1 MYLHASPLEHSP
13 LESQCSSS
21 THTSKPDAHGATRP
35 PRQPRMRRALIAALA
50 VCACGALASCG
61 TPQAQEKTEL
71 DFFQFK
77 GEAKTDFEEIA
88 ADFEAE
94 NPDIDIVI
102 NQSADADTAIR
113 TLLVKNRPPDVI
125 TLNGNG
131 KFADLARAGV
141 FHDFSG
147 DPLLEHIN
155 PAVQDILADLG
166 NAEGEVNG
174 VGYLNNADG
183 IIYNRQIFK
192 EQGLEVPSTW
202 EELLDVCEKLKAAG
216 ITPFY
221 GTVADA
227 WTTLPSF
234 NGLGAYAARDGFFD
248 TMREQG
254 TDIGPDSA
262 VSFQKNFTEPMQRQL
277 TLFGYA
283 QDGWR
288 ARTYDD
294 GNAAFANGEVAM
306 LMQGIWALNPI
317 RQANPDVDAAIF
329 PYPAP
334 EGEGADQRLLVTG
347 VDVVVTMGKGAAHP
361 EEARRFFD
369 YLFQPEVIEK
379 VAKSQSMFPSLREAD
394 YPDDPAIQELA
405 PFFDGGH
412 IAGFV
417 DHHVPASIRLDP
429 LVQQGLFDA
438 DPSVTLQ
445 QLDRQWREYAAR
457 TVE

>member
-1 MYLHASPLEHSP
+1 
-13 LESQCSSS
+13 
-21 THTSKPDAHGATRP
+21 
-35 PRQPRMRRALIAALA
+35 
-50 VCACGALASCG
+50 
-61 TPQAQEKTEL
+61 
-71 DFFQFK
+71 
-77 GEAKTDFEEIA
+77 
-88 ADFEAE
+88 
-94 NPDIDIVI
+94 
-102 NQSADADTAIR
+102 
-113 TLLVKNRPPDVI
+113 
-125 TLNGNG
+125 
-131 KFADLARAGV
+131 
-141 FHDFSG
+141 
-147 DPLLEHIN
+147 
-155 PAVQDILADLG
+155 
-166 NAEGEVNG
+166 
-174 VGYLNNADG
+174 
-183 IIYNRQIFK
+183 
-192 EQGLEVPSTW
+192 
-202 EELLDVCEKLKAAG
+202 
-216 ITPFY
+216 
-221 GTVADA
+221 
-227 WTTLPSF
+227 
-234 NGLGAYAARDGFFD
+234 
-248 TMREQG
+248 
-254 TDIGPDSA
+254 DSA

-417 DHHVPASIRLDP
+417 DHHV
-429 LVQQGLFDA
+429 
-438 DPSVTLQ
+438 
-445 QLDRQWREYAAR
+445 
-457 TVE
+457 